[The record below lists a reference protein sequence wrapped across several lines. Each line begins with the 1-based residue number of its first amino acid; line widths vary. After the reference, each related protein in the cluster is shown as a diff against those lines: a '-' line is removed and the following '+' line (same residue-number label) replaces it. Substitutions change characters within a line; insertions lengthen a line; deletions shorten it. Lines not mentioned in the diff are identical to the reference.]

1 VARRKIMEKQIHY
14 KEVNV
19 GDSLPTLKKHPTP
32 RQLVMWAGAS
42 GDFYPIHYDKD
53 FALSQGLPGIIVHGM
68 LTASFLAQLVTDW
81 MGDLGTFKILET
93 SNRSMFFP
101 NQDIICKGKITKK
114 YIEKKENL
122 VECEI
127 WAENSKGEKCV
138 MATALVALPS

>member
-1 VARRKIMEKQIHY
+1 MAKQIYY
-14 KEVNV
+14 KEVNT
-19 GDSLPTLKKHPTP
+19 GDSLPTLIKHPTP

-42 GDFYPIHYDKD
+42 EEYTEYHYDKD

-81 MGDLGTFKILET
+81 MGDLGTLKMVET
-93 SNRSMFFP
+93 NNRAMLFP
-101 NQDIICKGKITKK
+101 NQDIICKGRVAKK
-114 YIEKKENL
+114 YSEDKEHF

-138 MATALVALPS
+138 AATALVTLPDNN